1 MNERNW
7 RLKRLCVMAMI
18 CAMAYV
24 IVATVR
30 IPVVQ
35 WLSYEPKDVLIAIGA
50 FLFGPLSAAVMSVV
64 VSLVEMVTISDTGII
79 GMAMNV
85 LSTCLFVCTAGMIY
99 RKNRRLS
106 GAIIGLIVGSI
117 LTTAGMLLW
126 NYLIT
131 PLYLTVTRDVVA
143 GMLLPIFLPFNLFKS
158 ALNSVLTV
166 LVYKHIVTALR
177 AAKLIPPVSESA
189 ATQPKARSYI
199 VAAASAVLLA
209 LLIVIL
215 LMWNGII

>member
-1 MNERNW
+1 MNEKTW

-50 FLFGPLSAAVMSVV
+50 FLFGPLSAAAMSVV
-64 VSLVEMVTISDTGII
+64 VSLVEMVTISDTGFI
-79 GMAMNV
+79 GMVMNI
-85 LSTCLFVCTAGMIY
+85 LSTCLFVCSAGIIY

-106 GAIIGLIVGSI
+106 GAIVGLIVGAL

-131 PLYLTVTRDVVA
+131 PLYMGVPRDVVA
-143 GMLLPIFLPFNLFKS
+143 GMLLPVFLPFNLFKS

-166 LVYKHIVTALR
+166 LLYKHVVTALR
-177 AAKLIPPVSESA
+177 AARLLPPATESVTA
-189 ATQPKARSYI
+189 QPKSRSVVI
-199 VAAASAVLLA
+199 AAVSIVLLA
-209 LLIVIL
+209 VLVLIL

>member
-1 MNERNW
+1 MNEKNW

-35 WLSYEPKDVLIAIGA
+35 WLSYEPKDVLLAIGA
-50 FLFGPLSAAVMSVV
+50 FLFGPLSAAAMSAV

-79 GMAMNV
+79 GMVMNI
-85 LSTCLFVCTAGMIY
+85 LSTCLFVCTTGLVY
-99 RKNRRLS
+99 RKKRSLS
-106 GAIIGLIVGSI
+106 GAIIGLTLGAVAA
-117 LTTAGMLLW
+117 TAGMLLW

-131 PLYLTVTRDVVA
+131 PLYMGIPREAVV
-143 GMLLPIFLPFNLFKS
+143 GMLLPIFLPFNLFKT

-166 LVYKHIVTALR
+166 LLYKHIVTALR
-177 AAKLIPPVSESA
+177 AAKLIPPATESH
-189 ATQPKARSYI
+189 ATHTKKRSI
-199 VAAASAVLLA
+199 NITVISVVLLIA
-209 LLIVIL
+209 LIMILLI
-215 LMWNGII
+215 WNGII